1 MDELFNNLKNVNTN
15 LIQYYSIAFSIGFI
29 IFIIELVR
37 RKKIREEYSIIW
49 IIFGLV
55 FLFFSLFRGAL
66 NVLALNLGIA
76 YVPMALLLILIVGI
90 FLILVQ
96 YSTVITKLTEQN
108 KNLIQENSLLYY
120 EVEKLKRDFEILK
133 DKIEN

>member
-1 MDELFNNLKNVNTN
+1 MDDLIVNLKNVNTN
-15 LIQYYSIAFSIGFI
+15 LIQYYSIAFSIGFLL
-29 IFIIELVR
+29 FILELVR

-49 IIFGLV
+49 IIFGII

-66 NVLALNLGIA
+66 NVLAANLGIA
-76 YVPMALLLILIVGI
+76 YVPMALMLLLIVGI

-108 KNLIQENSLLYY
+108 KNLIQENSLLNY
-120 EVEKLKRDFEILK
+120 EIEKLKKDVDEIK
-133 DKIEN
+133 SKF